1 MAEIIYNEQNI
12 WEQVLYF
19 LEKKDKAIDQ
29 RLFDFWGISREGS
42 MKLGIV
48 YYIEQAFLK
57 ETHLQEIEVP
67 MKKNDNAMNYDII
80 KLVKEEGNV
89 VWYKNNE
96 PISIEELRNLWTAND
111 VITFEKNLVNVFEK
125 LHEDRVKTLDDFS
138 VQDYLKAELNPNGDK
153 CGVSI

>member
-1 MAEIIYNEQNI
+1 MGNIIYNEEQV

-29 RLFDFWGISREGS
+29 RLYDFWGIDKNGS

-48 YYIEQAFLK
+48 YYIEQSFIK
-57 ETHLQEIEVP
+57 ETHLKEIVVP

-80 KLVKEEGNV
+80 KLVKEGGDI

-96 PISIEELRNLWTAND
+96 PTSVDELRRLWTAND

-125 LHEDRVKTLDDFS
+125 LHEDRVKTLEDFS
-138 VQDYLKAELNPNGDK
+138 VQDYLKAELNTNGGK
-153 CGVSI
+153 CGI